1 MALWAST
8 CTVGFHMC
16 LIVSHYVISAKLLS
30 CLDQLHSIL
39 GESLHEPTAVT
50 AIIQSNFDTERALD
64 HIFSQGMKYILTLFS
79 INNQLIINNFICA
92 LNNHG

>member
-1 MALWAST
+1 MILMFS
-8 CTVGFHMC
+8 CN
-16 LIVSHYVISAKLLS
+16 VISAKLLS

-64 HIFSQGMKYILTLFS
+64 HIFSQGIKYVLKLLSTTV
-79 INNQLIINNFICA
+79 IIFFVA
-92 LNNHG
+92 LYS